1 MSHSHYHTKINP
13 ENTNYN
19 NLRLILTDSPL
30 FRSCRRTYA
39 LDVQGER
46 VCVYVR
52 VRVTFF
58 SCCCLNRQSL
68 RYSLQNCAHAILISH
83 QNMEA

>member
-46 VCVYVR
+46 VCVCTCVC
-52 VRVTFF
+52 V
-58 SCCCLNRQSL
+58 SHSSPAAALIGSL
-68 RYSLQNCAHAILISH
+68 LDIRYRIALMQY
-83 QNMEA
+83 